1 MKQDKKTWDI
11 ISISSIPLVMTLGNS
26 MLIPVL
32 PEIEKVLGISSFQ
45 VSMLITVYSIVAI
58 ICIPIAGYLSDH
70 IGRKNVIIPSLI
82 IAAIGGL
89 LSGFAAWQMENPYW
103 ILIIGRLLQGIGA
116 AGAAPIVMPLV
127 GDLYSDEKEVSEGLG
142 MIETSNT
149 LGKVLSPIL
158 GAALAM
164 AVWYM
169 PFFAFPIFCFISIL
183 LMLFLVKEPQ
193 MKKDAPAFLAFLQS
207 LKVIFKR
214 EGRWLYAV
222 FTVGGICMF
231 VLFGVLFYLST
242 MLEETYQIVGMKK
255 GILLAIPLAALC
267 ISSYATGKVIGE
279 EKQKM
284 KWLTVFGIGLLT
296 IAVISV
302 SFSKDIYLLL
312 TALFVSGIGIGIA
325 LPSLDALVTEGIK
338 MEQRGSIT
346 SFYSSMRFVGVAL
359 GPPVFA
365 LLMKTSHF
373 FMFIAN
379 GVICLLA
386 LILVLIAIKPDEEVK
401 ATWS

>member
-1 MKQDKKTWDI
+1 M
-11 ISISSIPLVMTLGNS
+11 
-26 MLIPVL
+26 
-32 PEIEKVLGISSFQ
+32 
-45 VSMLITVYSIVAI
+45 
-58 ICIPIAGYLSDH
+58 
-70 IGRKNVIIPSLI
+70 IIPSLI

-103 ILIIGRLLQGIGA
+103 ILMIGRLLQGIGA

-158 GAALAM
+158 GAALAT

-169 PFFAFPIFCFISIL
+169 PFFAFPIFCFISIF
-183 LMLFLVKEPQ
+183 LMFFLVKEPQ

-255 GILLAIPLAALC
+255 GILLAIPSVTSASKLGSAMP
-267 ISSYATGKVIGE
+267 IPIP
-279 EKQKM
+279 
-284 KWLTVFGIGLLT
+284 LTNN
-296 IAVISV
+296 AVSN
-302 SFSKDIYLLL
+302 
-312 TALFVSGIGIGIA
+312 
-325 LPSLDALVTEGIK
+325 
-338 MEQRGSIT
+338 R
-346 SFYSSMRFVGVAL
+346 
-359 GPPVFA
+359 
-365 LLMKTSHF
+365 
-373 FMFIAN
+373 
-379 GVICLLA
+379 
-386 LILVLIAIKPDEEVK
+386 
-401 ATWS
+401 